1 MPGLTPM
8 RILARLSLVMLTAFL
23 LAACGNT
30 PPRSLDYAGAAV
42 VQAAR
47 IMVGVPYRY
56 GGADRSGF
64 DCSGLVQCSFRRAGI
79 TVPRSAEQLYAART
93 SIGLREAR
101 TADLLFFRLEGPD
114 IDHVGLY
121 LGDGRFI
128 HAPSRG
134 KRVDIV
140 SFDQRY
146 WQARLAEVRRM

>member
-1 MPGLTPM
+1 M

-23 LAACGNT
+23 LDACGNA
-30 PPRSLDYAGAAV
+30 PPRSLDYDGAAV

-64 DCSGLVQCSFRRAGI
+64 DCSGLVQYSFRRAGK
-79 TVPRSAEQLYAART
+79 TVPRSTEQLYAAST
-93 SIGLREAR
+93 PIGLREAR
-101 TADLLFFRLEGPD
+101 AADLLFFRLEGRG

-121 LGDGRFI
+121 LGDGQFI

-134 KRVDIV
+134 KRVDIA
-140 SFDQRY
+140 SLDQRY

>member
-1 MPGLTPM
+1 M
-8 RILARLSLVMLTAFL
+8 RILARLSLLTLTAL
-23 LAACGNT
+23 LLGACGSA
-30 PPRSLDYAGAAV
+30 PPRPLAYDSAAV

-47 IMVGVPYRY
+47 AMVGVPYRY

-64 DCSGLVQCSFRRAGI
+64 DCSGLVQYSFRRAGK
-79 TVPRSAEQLYAART
+79 TVPRSTDQLYAAST
-93 SIGLREAR
+93 PITLRDAR
-101 TADLLFFRLEGPD
+101 GADLLFFRLDGRG

-140 SFDQRY
+140 SLDQRY
-146 WQARLAEVRRM
+146 WQARLADVRRI

>member
-1 MPGLTPM
+1 M
-8 RILARLSLVMLTAFL
+8 RILARLFLVMLVAL
-23 LAACGNT
+23 LLGACGSA
-30 PPRSLDYAGAAV
+30 PPHSLGYDGAAV

-47 IMVGVPYRY
+47 AMVGVPYRY

-64 DCSGLVQCSFRRAGI
+64 DCSGLVQYSFRRAGI
-79 TVPRSAEQLYAART
+79 TVPRSTEQLYAAST
-93 SIGLREAR
+93 PIGLREAR

-140 SFDQRY
+140 SLDQRY
-146 WQARLAEVRRM
+146 WQARLAEVRRI